1 MVRGEVKVDM
11 YVQSYYLFDTHR
23 IGGYLNTIVGHDHCT
38 GLLLSVNLFV
48 NPVVDSDYRI
58 DDGIDPVHPD
68 EGFDSLDL
76 DEHEYDL
83 TELPVEPRGVE
94 LERPYSCSCQTSSDT

>member
-1 MVRGEVKVDM
+1 M
-11 YVQSYYLFDTHR
+11 
-23 IGGYLNTIVGHDHCT
+23 NTIVGHDHCT
-38 GLLLSVNLFV
+38 GLVLSVDLFV

-58 DDGIDPVHPD
+58 DDGTDPVHPD
-68 EGFDSLDL
+68 GGFDSLDL
-76 DEHEYDL
+76 DEYDCDL